1 MDQQYRSLY
10 AAFDPYP
17 SPKGAAT
24 HIRYFS
30 ETLFRQWSGG
40 VLYTLG
46 ATDQPAS
53 AIESN
58 IRYERFNLPVKNYL
72 RRAEAFAERLVD
84 LRSALPELEMVH
96 FRDIWSGMAL
106 LKQER
111 KYATV
116 FEVNGLP
123 SIELPY
129 RYADLPEAT
138 LNKIYQLEQHCLWYA
153 DHIVVPS
160 AIIKSYLIQRGVSDA
175 KITLIPNGA
184 AVPASYARPS
194 DAPEQYLIY
203 FGALQP
209 WQGIDIL
216 LKALPYLQDFSR
228 LKLVICAAHHRHFVK
243 PYRKLAEKLGV
254 SDRIVWKFRLEQE
267 ELWAYVQHAELSLA
281 PLKECSR
288 NLEQGCC
295 PLKVLESMACG
306 TTVVASDL
314 PVVRELAQ
322 NGRNAK
328 LVKAD
333 RPAELARAVRVLLD
347 YPEENS
353 KLIHNALVSVKNQFS
368 WTDQQAKLAK
378 LYQTIINHRMQHV

>member
-1 MDQQYRSLY
+1 MDQQYRALY

-30 ETLFRQWSGG
+30 ETLFRQWGGG

-53 AIESN
+53 ETEGN
-58 IRYERFNLPVKNYL
+58 LRYERFNLPLKNYL
-72 RRAEAFAERLVD
+72 QRAEAFAERLAH
-84 LRSALPELEMVH
+84 LRDALDKLEMVH

-106 LKQER
+106 LTPDR
-111 KYATV
+111 AYATV

-129 RYADLPEAT
+129 RYADLPENT
-138 LNKIYQLEQHCLWYA
+138 LNKIDQLEQHCLQHA

-160 AIIKSYLIQRGVSDA
+160 KVIEQHLLNRGLPES
-175 KITLIPNGA
+175 KITWIPNGA
-184 AVPASYARPS
+184 VLPPVFERPE

-216 LKALPYLQDFSR
+216 LKALPYLQDFSK
-228 LKLVICAAHHRHFVK
+228 LKLIICAAHHRHFVK

-254 SDRIVWKFRLEQE
+254 EDRLIWKFRLEQE
-267 ELWAYVQHAELSLA
+267 ELWAYVQHAKLSLA

-295 PLKVLESMACG
+295 PLKILESMACG

-314 PVVRELAQ
+314 PVVRELVQ
-322 NGRNAK
+322 NGMNAK

-347 YPEENS
+347 YPEESS
-353 KLIHNALVSVKNQFS
+353 KLSQNALSSVRGQFS